1 MTDPFVYLFMSRP
14 PPSKSPSL
22 EATFSL
28 SLLRKDFFVELDRKD
43 DTEVLR
49 MMKIS

>member
-1 MTDPFVYLFMSRP
+1 MTDHFVYLFMSRP

-28 SLLRKDFFVELDRKD
+28 SLLRKDFFVELERKND
-43 DTEVLR
+43 EEVLT
-49 MMKIS
+49 MTKIS